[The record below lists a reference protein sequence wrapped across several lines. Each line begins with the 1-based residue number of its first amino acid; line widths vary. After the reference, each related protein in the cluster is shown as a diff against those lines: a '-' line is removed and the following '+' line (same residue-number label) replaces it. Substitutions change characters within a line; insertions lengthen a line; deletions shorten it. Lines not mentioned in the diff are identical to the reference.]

1 MTLHVLVIGGG
12 QNAEHDVS
20 LETAAAIEGALR
32 SRGFEVSAI
41 TIGRDGRWRQGEEP
55 LGESAAGSLVA
66 SLPLLVRADVVF
78 PAIHGPL
85 GEDGT
90 LAGLCAITHKPMVG
104 SGVRA
109 GAIGMDKWATKLVAE
124 AIGIRTAPGR
134 LLYATD
140 AEGIEFET
148 EVVVKPVSAGS
159 SYGVTLVR
167 EAGQLGEALRTAAHY
182 DDRILIEHAVYG
194 REIDVAVLREA
205 GGSRWASPP
214 LEIHADGLFDTATK
228 YNGTARFTVPADLGS
243 TDRAALTQAA
253 LRMFDALGCAGIAR
267 IDFFLTDDGPVLN
280 EVNTMP
286 GMTAESQVPRMFAAA
301 GVSYEELVARLIDA
315 ATVPVAR
322 PLADRKRP
330 SPLKK
335 AGTSPSDSL
344 GHGCSV
350 DRESGRGRNSG
361 GCATPRSL

>member
-1 MTLHVLVIGGG
+1 MTPRVLVIGGG

-20 LETAAAIEGALR
+20 LATAAAIEGALR
-32 SRGFEVSAI
+32 SRGFEATTV
-41 TIGRDGRWRQGEEP
+41 TIGRDGRWRQGQEP
-55 LGESAAGSLVA
+55 LGESAADSLVA
-66 SLPLLVRADVVF
+66 SLPFLARADVVF

-90 LAGLCAITHKPMVG
+90 LAALCALTHKPVVG
-104 SGVRA
+104 SGMRA

-134 LLYATD
+134 LVPAADVGGL
-140 AEGIEFET
+140 EFKT

-167 EAGQLGEALRTAAHY
+167 EAGQLGEALHTAAHY
-182 DDRILIEHAVYG
+182 DDLILIEQVVHG

-253 LRMFDALGCAGIAR
+253 LRMFDALGCAGVAR
-267 IDFFLTDDGPVLN
+267 MDFFLTDDGPVLN

-301 GVSYEELVARLIDA
+301 GVPYEELVARLVDA
-315 ATVPVAR
+315 ATVPTAR
-322 PLADRKRP
+322 PRANEWP
-330 SPLKK
+330 K
-335 AGTSPSDSL
+335 A
-344 GHGCSV
+344 
-350 DRESGRGRNSG
+350 
-361 GCATPRSL
+361 